1 MDARYLLH
9 SGNRKSLASSD
20 GIYTEARFGD
30 SRSRT
35 SVRIEFCNRFLTART
50 PEAVS
55 LEEDS
60 APGIRL
66 HRHRP

>member
-20 GIYTEARFGD
+20 GIYTEARLVILVPGHLYGLSSVTVSD
-30 SRSRT
+30 SKDTGSGVPR
-35 SVRIEFCNRFLTART
+35 
-50 PEAVS
+50 
-55 LEEDS
+55 EDS

-66 HRHRP
+66 HGHRP